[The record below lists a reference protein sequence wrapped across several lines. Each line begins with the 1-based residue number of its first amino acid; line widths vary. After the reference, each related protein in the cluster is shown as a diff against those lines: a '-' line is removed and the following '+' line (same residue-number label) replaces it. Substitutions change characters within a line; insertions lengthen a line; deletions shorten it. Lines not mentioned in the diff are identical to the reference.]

1 MEQSSKYLP
10 KTAVALANL
19 QESIAILD
27 DASKISTVQKQQ
39 LADKLSYTQ
48 EQITKKAITINEIIR
63 KLNGAIE

>member
-10 KTAVALANL
+10 KTASALANL
-19 QESIAILD
+19 QETVAILE
-27 DASKISTVQKQQ
+27 DASKLSTVQKQQ

-48 EQITKKAITINEIIR
+48 EQITKKAVTINEIIR